1 MKCPHCEYIY
11 GWDDEAGDFGK
22 DITPKEGRFYA
33 SQVKLERESYDRDEV
48 RLYGCPKCFKT
59 FIDNY

>member
-11 GWDDEAGDFGK
+11 GWDGEKGESIKPVEGDFFSL
-22 DITPKEGRFYA
+22 P
-33 SQVKLERESYDRDEV
+33 VKLERDSYDRDEA

-59 FIDNY
+59 FIDSF